1 MLLSNECISFLE
13 SNLAVSITEEEI
25 LIFLKKNFPI
35 TTRLDWLNV
44 IDKLEIPNVSRNK
57 LKQTL
62 IFIIE
67 HYEINLEDVF
77 YILNMNDLFPLLE
90 VQLNSWLS
98 FIDELDFADTI
109 FIHKNMNFVMHW
121 DFYKQIYAIKIS

>member
-1 MLLSNECISFLE
+1 
-13 SNLAVSITEEEI
+13 
-25 LIFLKKNFPI
+25 
-35 TTRLDWLNV
+35 
-44 IDKLEIPNVSRNK
+44 
-57 LKQTL
+57 
-62 IFIIE
+62 
-67 HYEINLEDVF
+67 
-77 YILNMNDLFPLLE
+77 MNDLFPLLE